1 MKIQCSCGTKYAFDV
16 SPEMAQKPIR
26 FVCQKCGL
34 DSSDMVNELI
44 RRELAA
50 QTPAPATP
58 PPAPVRVVMPG
69 FTPPI
74 ESTPPPA
81 PIAPVVEAPRLKVAH
96 ETPSPEPAAAP
107 APAPSSKYCPKH
119 RRNLATYRCLV
130 CQKPMCSEC
139 MKLFG
144 YVCSPLCKAKAE
156 AEKINV
162 PVYAGQSAVAEAR
175 FWRKTGAAFGALA
188 LAVVLALG
196 FWFWYAWFGSV
207 PHTVFSVKFD
217 ERAFSGASKL
227 VGPDQFIFLHG
238 GTLTRYDLK
247 TKKQIWSQ
255 ELITD
260 QQVADVIKR
269 QNEIRAAT
277 TGNLSSAPPDEKR
290 KDLARQELEADL
302 QLHVS
307 GQNVWVISRALLTHY
322 DWNTG
327 NAVQEIPIMNG
338 SGRFVARDNQL
349 LLVQENDSG
358 QQFDT
363 RINLTS
369 GEVSTEQI
377 YQPEPAANSSAP
389 PGATGVASGQA
400 ASGLPLSPGVDAGKP
415 MDPAKVAQQAQGL
428 PLAARI
434 ALPAILGNSEHQ
446 EQIQAEINGQDQAAR
461 PKISDA
467 QARQARIARGPN
479 YFTLVPS
486 ENGYVQFSVTLL
498 ESHIVARSAMKAPPA
513 KSALNG
519 DLNVSQTADVANET
533 LNEMQRN
540 RGGYVVE
547 EDESRY
553 QVSLRRPDSTEA
565 ADDWT
570 GEVVGPPAVFSL
582 KTVNVLAAGK
592 TVIVFD
598 KSNRKL
604 WQADFT
610 YNISSGNST
619 AAFGAGPVVE
629 HAGTLYVFDQAV
641 LTAFDLANGN
651 ARWRLPSVGVVGL
664 FFDDQGMVYVNTT
677 TADPDTIR
685 YSRQIDVTQKIE
697 AILYKLDPQTGRT
710 LWSVKPGGFIS
721 YLSGKFIYTVEI
733 FNPDE
738 EDTRLASV
746 ADITPTPPHLR
757 IQRLDPK
764 NGRTLWE
771 HYQERTPLDVQ
782 FDANSI
788 ELVFKKEVQV
798 LKYLTF

>member
-1 MKIQCSCGTKYAFDV
+1 M
-16 SPEMAQKPIR
+16 
-26 FVCQKCGL
+26 
-34 DSSDMVNELI
+34 
-44 RRELAA
+44 
-50 QTPAPATP
+50 
-58 PPAPVRVVMPG
+58 
-69 FTPPI
+69 
-74 ESTPPPA
+74 
-81 PIAPVVEAPRLKVAH
+81 
-96 ETPSPEPAAAP
+96 
-107 APAPSSKYCPKH
+107 
-119 RRNLATYRCLV
+119 
-130 CQKPMCSEC
+130 
-139 MKLFG
+139 
-144 YVCSPLCKAKAE
+144 
-156 AEKINV
+156 
-162 PVYAGQSAVAEAR
+162 AEAR

-400 ASGLPLSPGVDAGKP
+400 ASGLPLSPGGDAGKP

-434 ALPAILGNSEHQ
+434 ALPANLGNSEHQ
-446 EQIQAEINGQDQAAR
+446 EQIQA
-461 PKISDA
+461 
-467 QARQARIARGPN
+467 
-479 YFTLVPS
+479 
-486 ENGYVQFSVTLL
+486 
-498 ESHIVARSAMKAPPA
+498 
-513 KSALNG
+513 
-519 DLNVSQTADVANET
+519 
-533 LNEMQRN
+533 
-540 RGGYVVE
+540 
-547 EDESRY
+547 
-553 QVSLRRPDSTEA
+553 
-565 ADDWT
+565 
-570 GEVVGPPAVFSL
+570 
-582 KTVNVLAAGK
+582 
-592 TVIVFD
+592 
-598 KSNRKL
+598 
-604 WQADFT
+604 
-610 YNISSGNST
+610 
-619 AAFGAGPVVE
+619 
-629 HAGTLYVFDQAV
+629 
-641 LTAFDLANGN
+641 
-651 ARWRLPSVGVVGL
+651 
-664 FFDDQGMVYVNTT
+664 
-677 TADPDTIR
+677 
-685 YSRQIDVTQKIE
+685 
-697 AILYKLDPQTGRT
+697 
-710 LWSVKPGGFIS
+710 
-721 YLSGKFIYTVEI
+721 
-733 FNPDE
+733 
-738 EDTRLASV
+738 
-746 ADITPTPPHLR
+746 
-757 IQRLDPK
+757 
-764 NGRTLWE
+764 
-771 HYQERTPLDVQ
+771 
-782 FDANSI
+782 
-788 ELVFKKEVQV
+788 
-798 LKYLTF
+798 

>member
-277 TGNLSSAPPDEKR
+277 TGNKP
-290 KDLARQELEADL
+290 
-302 QLHVS
+302 
-307 GQNVWVISRALLTHY
+307 
-322 DWNTG
+322 
-327 NAVQEIPIMNG
+327 
-338 SGRFVARDNQL
+338 
-349 LLVQENDSG
+349 
-358 QQFDT
+358 T
-363 RINLTS
+363 RPT
-369 GEVSTEQI
+369 
-377 YQPEPAANSSAP
+377 
-389 PGATGVASGQA
+389 
-400 ASGLPLSPGVDAGKP
+400 
-415 MDPAKVAQQAQGL
+415 AQ
-428 PLAARI
+428 
-434 ALPAILGNSEHQ
+434 
-446 EQIQAEINGQDQAAR
+446 
-461 PKISDA
+461 
-467 QARQARIARGPN
+467 
-479 YFTLVPS
+479 V
-486 ENGYVQFSVTLL
+486 
-498 ESHIVARSAMKAPPA
+498 
-513 KSALNG
+513 
-519 DLNVSQTADVANET
+519 
-533 LNEMQRN
+533 
-540 RGGYVVE
+540 
-547 EDESRY
+547 
-553 QVSLRRPDSTEA
+553 
-565 ADDWT
+565 
-570 GEVVGPPAVFSL
+570 
-582 KTVNVLAAGK
+582 
-592 TVIVFD
+592 
-598 KSNRKL
+598 
-604 WQADFT
+604 
-610 YNISSGNST
+610 
-619 AAFGAGPVVE
+619 
-629 HAGTLYVFDQAV
+629 
-641 LTAFDLANGN
+641 
-651 ARWRLPSVGVVGL
+651 
-664 FFDDQGMVYVNTT
+664 
-677 TADPDTIR
+677 
-685 YSRQIDVTQKIE
+685 
-697 AILYKLDPQTGRT
+697 
-710 LWSVKPGGFIS
+710 
-721 YLSGKFIYTVEI
+721 
-733 FNPDE
+733 
-738 EDTRLASV
+738 
-746 ADITPTPPHLR
+746 
-757 IQRLDPK
+757 
-764 NGRTLWE
+764 
-771 HYQERTPLDVQ
+771 
-782 FDANSI
+782 
-788 ELVFKKEVQV
+788 
-798 LKYLTF
+798 